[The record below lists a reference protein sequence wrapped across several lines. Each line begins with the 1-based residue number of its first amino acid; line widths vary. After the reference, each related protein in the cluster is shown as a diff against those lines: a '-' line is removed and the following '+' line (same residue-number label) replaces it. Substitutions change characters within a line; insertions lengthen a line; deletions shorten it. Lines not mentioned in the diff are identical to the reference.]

1 MKYIKTFESH
11 RIPITSQEVKNLL
24 PKELK
29 IQTSNGE
36 FTLKVSDYTI
46 NLPKIYTSYH
56 HSTPEI
62 TGDVLSDGEPDY
74 LSIDLNFMRVDKEF
88 EINVELTYGDA
99 MMFEFKVSSGKVDVF
114 HYNGYGS
121 KFDSQYEFSFREE
134 SIEEILN
141 FFNRFGFGL
150 NREHFNFL
158 DSDKSSYDTTKNGGQ
173 FYP

>member
-1 MKYIKTFESH
+1 
-11 RIPITSQEVKNLL
+11 
-24 PKELK
+24 
-29 IQTSNGE
+29 
-36 FTLKVSDYTI
+36 
-46 NLPKIYTSYH
+46 
-56 HSTPEI
+56 
-62 TGDVLSDGEPDY
+62 
-74 LSIDLNFMRVDKEF
+74 
-88 EINVELTYGDA
+88 
-99 MMFEFKVSSGKVDVF
+99 MFEFKVSNGKVDVF

-121 KFDSQYEFSFREE
+121 KFDSQYEFSFKEE